1 MRKRMNS
8 RNLSQFYNH
17 LATLLNSGLT
27 LEKGL
32 ALIKE
37 RKKGPLFWMLDGI
50 EDHIRKGGSFWE
62 GMSQHPRYFDDFQI
76 KIVRSAEE
84 SGMIVETA
92 RKLADYY
99 ESRYRAIKRLFM
111 GLIYPVL
118 LLHAV
123 VLLPPLKY
131 LVLENQEK
139 SYASVVMPP
148 LAIGYIIVVLVFFSW
163 LKLFKAGPLRRMA
176 DEVILCIPFIGAL
189 VRDMSLARV
198 FWSLS
203 AMLTAGLE
211 AVSAAHNA
219 AAAAGNSVI
228 SRQLEGALY
237 VLEGGRGFREY
248 FAVSNMLNSDQLTT
262 VGIGEDS
269 GTLAESLSQMVRL
282 MEDSTTHHFH
292 MLMKIGALMVYFIA
306 AAVIA
311 LTVISFYKGYFS
323 F

>member
-1 MRKRMNS
+1 MNG
-8 RNLSQFYNH
+8 RNLSRFYNH
-17 LATLLNSGLT
+17 LATLLNSGLS

-32 ALIKE
+32 GLMKE
-37 RKKGPLFWMLDGI
+37 KKKGPLFRMLDGI
-50 EDHIRKGGSFWE
+50 EDHIRKGGAFWE
-62 GMSQHPRYFDDFQI
+62 GMSHHPRFFDDFQV

-84 SGMIVETA
+84 SGMMVETT

-99 ESRYRAIKRLFM
+99 ESRYRAVKRFLVS
-111 GLIYPVL
+111 LIYPVL

-123 VLLPPLKY
+123 ILLPPLKY
-131 LVLENQEK
+131 LVLESLEK
-139 SYASVVMPP
+139 SYASVVVPP
-148 LAIGYIIVVLVFFSW
+148 LAAGYLIVGLAIISW
-163 LKLFKAGPLRRMA
+163 QKLFRTGPLRRMA
-176 DEVILCIPFIGAL
+176 DEVILCIPIIGGL

-203 AMLTAGLE
+203 AMLTAGIE
-211 AVSAAHNA
+211 AVSAAQYA
-219 AAAAGNSVI
+219 ASAAGNSVV

-282 MEDSTTHHFH
+282 MEESTTHRFH
-292 MLMKIGALMVYFIA
+292 MVLKVGGLVVYFIA